1 MFFSAPIR
9 KGCRM
14 KRYQGRAVVFT
25 RPRRAEVHDGVRFP
39 EMDDEGVV
47 IRTRYSV
54 ISRGTELDL
63 YTNQMHGRGEKAQ
76 RYPLLPGY
84 LPCGEVIEVGSKVK
98 HLKVGDVAIGSNLFE
113 GFDDRYCC
121 AWAGHCEYTVVSRR
135 SHPWH
140 AAERALKVP
149 DGVEPAHA
157 PLAVLGAVARK
168 GIETKVRPQEGE
180 TVLVVGQ
187 GVIGNFAAQL
197 CRLAGARVIAAD
209 LEETRLDV
217 SRRCGIEETVNVS
230 AEPLADAVAGLTEG
244 KGPEVVIDVTGE
256 PKVLMA
262 LLKIVRAGGRVHG
275 QGMYLDEVSLYFPE
289 TLFGRDLTLSATCGE
304 QPADAAAVLNLM
316 AGGQLA
322 YEPLLSD
329 VVPVASATE
338 AYERVHDRPDE
349 VMTLALEW

>member
-1 MFFSAPIR
+1 
-9 KGCRM
+9 M
-14 KRYQGRAVVFT
+14 KRYEGKAVVFT
-25 RPRRAEVHDGVRFP
+25 RPRRAEVHDAVRFP
-39 EMDDEGVV
+39 EVDDEGVV

-63 YTNQMHGRGEKAQ
+63 YTNQMHGRGQNAQ
-76 RYPLLPGY
+76 WYPLLPGY
-84 LPCGEVIEVGSKVK
+84 MPCGEVIEVGSKVR
-98 HLKVGDVAIGSNLFE
+98 HLKAGDLAIGSNLFE
-113 GFDDRYCC
+113 GFDERYCC

-135 SHPWH
+135 SHPAH

-149 DGVEPAHA
+149 DGIEPAHA

-168 GIETKVRPQEGE
+168 GIETKVRPQKGE

-209 LEETRLDV
+209 LEETRLEV

-230 AEPLADAVAGLTEG
+230 AEPLAEAAARLTDG
-244 KGPEVVIDVTGE
+244 QGPEAVIDVTGE
-256 PKVLMA
+256 PEVLME
-262 LLKIVRAGGRVHG
+262 LFGIVRAGGRVHA
-275 QGMYLDEVSLYFPE
+275 QGMYLEEVSLYFPE
-289 TLFGRDLTLSATCGE
+289 TLFGRDLTLSSTCGE
-304 QPADAAAVLNLM
+304 QPADTAEVLRLM
-316 AGGQLA
+316 AEGRLA
-322 YEPLLSD
+322 YEPLLSG